1 MELTETNNKTLADYF
16 AALKRYRTRMIAV
29 AAVLLVATIGLALG
43 LPAVYRS
50 TATILIEQQEIPQEL
65 VRSMVTSYADERI
78 QVISQR
84 VMTRANLTQIID
96 KYNLYEKDRKSDPM
110 EEVIEKMRKD
120 IKMNTISADVMDSRN
135 GRPTQATIAFK
146 LSYDNSSPAFA
157 QKVAN
162 EMVSLYLNENLKTR
176 AEAASQTTGFL
187 TDEADKVS
195 AQISDL
201 EKKLA
206 LFKERNVGQLPE
218 LAQLNLQ
225 MMDRTDS
232 ELLEVERD
240 LRSTME
246 RKTYLEIQL
255 TQIKPNVAVFTNTG
269 ERIMGPAD
277 RLKHIQTTYLSLA
290 SAYGPEHP
298 DVVRARREIE
308 ALKAKTQENN
318 ASASLEDAAALRERA
333 AIVTNK
339 LADARKKYAADH
351 PDVMRLERE
360 LEAVNQTLAQLP
372 AKEVEPVSEPDN
384 PAYIQLQGQLDSAR
398 AEIQSFEQKQIK
410 LRAKRK
416 DYEER
421 LASTPQVERQYHE
434 LIRDYENASVKYK
447 ELKAKQMEA
456 QVGQVL
462 ETERKGERFTL
473 IEPPE
478 LPQIPV
484 KPSRTAIMLL
494 GVVFSFAGGVG
505 TVAVSE
511 TVDATVRGARG
522 IVTLIN
528 MPPLASIPY
537 IVTDAERRRDKRR
550 RMAFFAVLIFAVI
563 TIVMLVHFFYI
574 PLDVLWYAAQR
585 RLGFN

>member
-1 MELTETNNKTLADYF
+1 MELADTNNKTLADYI

-29 AAVLLVATIGLALG
+29 ASVLLVATLGLALG

-96 KYNLYEKDRKSDPM
+96 KYKLYEKKRKSDPM
-110 EEVIEKMRKD
+110 EQVIDDMRKD
-120 IKMNTISADVMDSRN
+120 IKMSTISADVMDSRS

-146 LSYDNSSPAFA
+146 LSYDNDSPALA

-176 AEAASQTTGFL
+176 SEAASQTTGFL
-187 TDEADKVS
+187 TDEAEKVS
-195 AQISDL
+195 AQISEL

-240 LRSTME
+240 LRSTTE

-277 RLKHIQTTYLSLA
+277 RLKHIQTTYLSLV

-298 DVVRARREIE
+298 DVIRARREIE
-308 ALKAKTQENN
+308 ALKTKTQESN
-318 ASASLEDAAALRERA
+318 ASAALEDAVALRERA

-339 LADARKKYAADH
+339 LADARKKYSADH

-360 LEAVNQTLAQLP
+360 LDAVNQTLAQLP
-372 AKEVEPVSEPDN
+372 TKEVEPVSEPDN

-398 AEIQSFEQKQIK
+398 AEIKSFEQKQIE

-434 LIRDYENASVKYK
+434 LIRDYENASIKYK

-462 ETERKGERFTL
+462 ESERKGERFTL

-478 LPQIPV
+478 LPEKPV
-484 KPSRTAIMLL
+484 KPQRVAIMLL
-494 GVVFSFAGGVG
+494 GVVFSFAGSVG

-537 IVTDAERRRDKRR
+537 IVTDAERRRSKRR
-550 RMAFFAVLIFAVI
+550 SIAFIALCIFAVI
-563 TIVMLVHFFYI
+563 TVVMLVHFFYI

-585 RLGFN
+585 RLGFT